1 MKFDSKD
8 LLEQIIRDS
17 LIEQTDDKNRGF
29 SKVKKAA
36 KQKIDSIKPEDFEII
51 PWDDAKLNNKA
62 TFYTNKLNETGRV
75 TDLTSGWINGFTVN
89 TKHKE
94 DPWKESFVDQI
105 RQNPEYGEN
114 SKFSFGDYIYIYFIK
129 QFKQIVQ
136 KVVGRHI
143 VDVVILP
150 RDKVSLKKVVKQ
162 KSKEIDPKVEF
173 FAELPTL
180 TITDSAGKIHP
191 YPGEFIW
198 KQRYEERKSD
208 SKIQQQLEKKHG
220 IKFDDEQVSILMDIT
235 STNFQKDE
243 EEFKVF
249 ASLTPMS
256 KIGQS
261 KYMSFN
267 QFQDG
272 LYINENSVNIKQHV
286 MNDQKEPWKSPEYKN
301 KELGKRQWARPEPVK
316 TPRIIQSEWESFDD
330 EIMTMTGDMVSD
342 YSVAVKT
349 AGFNAKYT
357 PPTDPDIIKQIEDLN
372 LEMISLITKLKTE
385 YAKSGDTNS
394 ALYKLMEPARAWG
407 ANIEYGEGFGGYIP
421 TWLGGDL
428 GVNFGDKEKLAGK
441 LFNTW
446 WGKMITAYNNK
457 QSEADP
463 EVRNNLIIRYNERVL
478 TKLWEWTMS
487 QIENG
492 KTDTY
497 KAQFLKI
504 NANGTW
510 SNYITYDFP
519 WDAI

>member
-51 PWDDAKLNNKA
+51 PWVDAKLNNKA

-75 TDLTSGWINGFTVN
+75 LDLTSGWINGFTVN

-94 DPWKESFVDQI
+94 NPWKESFIDQI
-105 RQNPEYGEN
+105 KQNPEYGEN
-114 SKFSFGDYIYIYFIK
+114 SKFSFGDYIYIYFTK

-143 VDVVILP
+143 VDIVILP
-150 RDKVSLKKVVKQ
+150 RDKVSSKKVVKQ
-162 KSKEIDPKVEF
+162 KSKEVDDELEF
-173 FAELPTL
+173 FASLPTL
-180 TITDSAGKIHP
+180 TITDKD
-191 YPGEFIW
+191 GETHEYSGEYIW

-208 SKIQQQLEKKHG
+208 GKIQQQLENKHG
-220 IKFDDEQVSILMDIT
+220 IKFDDEQVIILMNIT
-235 STNFQKDE
+235 ERQKDQ

-261 KYMSFN
+261 KYMSFK
-267 QFQDG
+267 QFNDG

-316 TPRIIQSEWESFDD
+316 TPRIIQTEWESFDD

-349 AGFNAKYT
+349 AGFNTKYT
-357 PPTDPDIIKQIEDLN
+357 QPTDPVIIKQIGDLN
-372 LEMISLITKLKTE
+372 VKLLDLVIQLKTE

-394 ALYKLMEPARAWG
+394 VLYKLMDQARGWA
-407 ANIEYGEGFGGYIP
+407 ANIESGEGFGGWIP
-421 TWLGGDL
+421 TVFGGDL
-428 GVNFGDKEKLAGK
+428 GVNFGDSEKLAGK

-446 WGKMITAYNNK
+446 WGEMIKPYNNK

-492 KTDTY
+492 EKNTY

-504 NANGTW
+504 NSDGTW
-510 SNYITYDFP
+510 TSYTTYEFP
-519 WDAI
+519 WNAI